1 MPKNQDNQD
10 NLFNDVPYDQPYAT
24 EDQMD
29 YSAYA
34 ETAEEEDESED
45 FPEPA
50 RKAAKAKPNVALIGG
65 AVLGALAIGL
75 AGTFVLA
82 PEVLRDSL
90 PEDVIAMLPEGTL
103 PAAEPEP
110 TIEPIRPKKRKPVPA
125 ADQAVVPPAGEN
137 PAQPADQS
145 ASADAPIEPPAEPD
159 AKSAEFQTPAEST
172 PAKPKPPAAKP
183 VAAKPAAEAP
193 KPKPKATPVAA
204 APKPVKPKAAAK
216 PQPMAA
222 KQASGGQVMGQTAI
236 AFAPHSYWVAAAEV
250 EKLWA
255 ISAKAGTTGGTFVV
269 TTHRG
274 QASDEGEL
282 VGKRT
287 EKLVEML
294 RRNNRPLGH
303 EVEVRT
309 GAPVSS
315 ATGHASVKFVK
326 QL

>member
-10 NLFNDVPYDQPYAT
+10 NPFNDVPYDQPYAT

-45 FPEPA
+45 FPEPD

-82 PEVLRDSL
+82 PEMLRDSL
-90 PEDVIAMLPEGTL
+90 PEEVVAMLPEGTL

-110 TIEPIRPKKRKPVPA
+110 TIEPIRPKKRKPAPA
-125 ADQAVVPPAGEN
+125 ADQAIVPPAEEN
-137 PAQPADQS
+137 PAKPADQS
-145 ASADAPIEPPAEPD
+145 TSADAPFDAPAEPD
-159 AKSAEFQTPAEST
+159 AQSAEFQAPAESA
-172 PAKPKPPAAKP
+172 PAKPKPP
-183 VAAKPAAEAP
+183 AAKPAAEAP
-193 KPKPKATPVAA
+193 KPKPKATPMAA
-204 APKPVKPKAAAK
+204 APKPAQPKVAAK
-216 PQPMAA
+216 PQPVAA
-222 KQASGGQVMGQTAI
+222 KQASGGQVMGSTAI

-255 ISAKAGTTGGTFVV
+255 ISAKAGTSGGTFVV

-303 EVEVRT
+303 EVQVRT
-309 GAPVSS
+309 GSPVSG
-315 ATGHASVKFVK
+315 ATGHASVTFVK

>member
-110 TIEPIRPKKRKPVPA
+110 TIEPIRPKKRKPAPA
-125 ADQAVVPPAGEN
+125 ADQAAVPPAGEN

-145 ASADAPIEPPAEPD
+145 ASADAPIETAAEPD
-159 AKSAEFQTPAEST
+159 AKSAEFQTPAESA
-172 PAKPKPPAAKP
+172 PAKPKPP
-183 VAAKPAAEAP
+183 AAKPAAEAP

-204 APKPVKPKAAAK
+204 APKPVQPKAAAK

-255 ISAKAGTTGGTFVV
+255 ISAKAGTSGGTFVV

-309 GAPVSS
+309 GAPVSG